1 MVVGAQWGV
10 DLREVKHYSH
20 LFFDLDHTLWD
31 FRTNSRTVLRDL
43 YYELDLGTRGVP
55 DADTLIEVY
64 EEINTGLWKRMENGT
79 LDKHVMR
86 VLRFRNTLLRFGV
99 KDEPMAKTMGDEYL
113 DRTPRME
120 GLFPGTLEL
129 LRELRPSYG
138 MHIIT
143 NGFELTQ
150 ATKLKS
156 SGLDGLFDHVITSE
170 GAGAGKPDPR
180 IFAKA
185 LKLAKAIPAES
196 LMIGDSITADMMGAR
211 TVGMDQVH
219 FAPDGDEDPL
229 ATYLIR
235 GIEELRPLLV
245 R

>member
-1 MVVGAQWGV
+1 MKRYA
-10 DLREVKHYSH
+10 H

-31 FRTNSRTVLRDL
+31 FRTNSRAVLREL
-43 YYELDLGTRGVP
+43 FNELDLAERGIPDP
-55 DADTLIEVY
+55 DALIEVY
-64 EEINTGLWKRMENGT
+64 EEINTALWKRMENGT

-99 KDEPMAKTMGDEYL
+99 KDEPIAKAMGDEYL
-113 DRTPRME
+113 ERTPRMN

-129 LRELRPSYG
+129 LHELRPIYG

-150 ATKLKS
+150 ATKIKS
-156 SGLDGLFDHVITSE
+156 SGLHALFDHVITSE
-170 GAGAGKPDPR
+170 SAGAGKPDPR

-185 LKLAKAIPAES
+185 LKFAKAAPTDS
-196 LMIGDSITADMMGAR
+196 LMIGDSITADMNGAR
-211 TVGMDQVH
+211 AASMDQAH
-219 FAPDGDEDPL
+219 FHPEEEGDPL
-229 ATYLIR
+229 ATYRIR
-235 GIEELRPLLV
+235 NIEELRPLLI

>member
-1 MVVGAQWGV
+1 MVGGAQFGV
-10 DLREVKHYSH
+10 ELHAVKRYAH

-31 FRTNSRTVLRDL
+31 FRTNSRAVLRDL
-43 YYELDLGTRGVP
+43 FRELGLEERGVP
-55 DADTLIEVY
+55 DADGFIEVY
-64 EEINTGLWKRMENGT
+64 EKINAGLWKRMENGT

-86 VLRFRNTLLRFGV
+86 VLRFRNTLLRLGV
-99 KDEPMAKTMGDEYL
+99 KDEPLAKVMGDEYL
-113 DRTPRME
+113 ERTPRMN

-129 LRELRPSYG
+129 LHELRPRYG

-185 LKLAKAIPAES
+185 LKLAKAAPAES
-196 LMIGDSITADMMGAR
+196 LMIGDSITADMVGAR
-211 TVGMDQVH
+211 AAGMDQAH
-219 FAPDGDEDPL
+219 FAPDGKADQQ
-229 ATYLIR
+229 ATYRISR
-235 GIEELRPLLV
+235 MEELRGWL
-245 R
+245 

>member
-1 MVVGAQWGV
+1 MKRYA
-10 DLREVKHYSH
+10 H

-31 FRTNSRTVLRDL
+31 FRTNSRAVLRGL
-43 YYELDLGTRGVP
+43 FTELDLESRGVP

-64 EEINTGLWKRMENGT
+64 EEINSALWKRMENGT

-99 KDEPMAKTMGDEYL
+99 KDEPIAKTMGDEYL
-113 DRTPRME
+113 ERTPRME
-120 GLFPGTLEL
+120 GLFPGTLDL

-156 SGLDGLFDHVITSE
+156 SGLEGLFDHVITSE
-170 GAGAGKPDPR
+170 GAGAGKPHPR
-180 IFAKA
+180 IFDKA
-185 LKLAKAIPAES
+185 LKLAKADPVES
-196 LMIGDSITADMMGAR
+196 LMIGDSISADMDGAR
-211 TVGMDQVH
+211 AAGMDQVH
-219 FAPDGDEDPL
+219 FHPEEEGDTL
-229 ATYLIR
+229 ATYRIR
-235 GIEELRPLLV
+235 NIEELRPLLI